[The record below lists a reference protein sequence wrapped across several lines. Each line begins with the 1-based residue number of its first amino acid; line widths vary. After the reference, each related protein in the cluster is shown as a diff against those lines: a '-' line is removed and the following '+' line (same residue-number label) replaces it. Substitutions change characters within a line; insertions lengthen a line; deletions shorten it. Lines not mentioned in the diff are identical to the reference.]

1 MKTRGGIL
9 LEDRERDL
17 HWQQPGED
25 FFSSLFVSTSAPS
38 HLSHTDILAIFH
50 HGKSV
55 QHTFC
60 TAQPS
65 VTGQSVLAVFV
76 EMLFSLFLFSC
87 VGIWNQEGTFHM
99 CLTDR
104 RWCVNR
110 EKWREPPMLSISEPF
125 LSHLQMFAKE
135 VFWFNCSLLDYVIM
149 AFEFFIRS
157 FLSWSLGLR
166 GTCFLA
172 FDVFGKVRLFVS
184 LLLCFDSLTPSLGS
198 ILMCRA
204 QLCASAAWDV
214 FVVYFCTGHKSLLLL
229 PSLHI
234 VIKAGYCWPV
244 HLENLCL
251 LTAVQ
256 EIQYFN
262 ERHATFAWRDGW
274 HYSNCTFSPQALS
287 PGKKILSL

>member
-1 MKTRGGIL
+1 MAS
-9 LEDRERDL
+9 
-17 HWQQPGED
+17 Q
-25 FFSSLFVSTSAPS
+25 SST
-38 HLSHTDILAIFH
+38 H
-50 HGKSV
+50 
-55 QHTFC
+55 
-60 TAQPS
+60 
-65 VTGQSVLAVFV
+65 SVLLSSQWLVD
-76 EMLFSLFLFSC
+76 LCWLFLLRCSSPFSYFH
-87 VGIWNQEGTFHM
+87 VWEFETKNEPFRSVSLTGGNVLTGRSEGSHP
-99 CLTDR
+99 CIL
-104 RWCVNR
+104 
-110 EKWREPPMLSISEPF
+110 EPF

-157 FLSWSLGLR
+157 FLSWSLRLR

-172 FDVFGKVRLFVS
+172 FDVFEKVRLFVS

-214 FVVYFCTGHKSLLLL
+214 FVAYFCTGHKSPLLL
-229 PSLHI
+229 PSLQ
-234 VIKAGYCWPV
+234 VVMKAGYCWPV

-256 EIQYFN
+256 KIQYFN

-274 HYSNCTFSPQALS
+274 HCSNCPFSPQAFS
-287 PGKKILSL
+287 PGKKLYHYNSFIKRIFFTFCCICFLDDFNWGARRGLLRTP